1 MVTCFVLFSSHVE
14 RLETDW
20 VVDGRS
26 ILDRRTG
33 QDSDQEDGTGGTGG
47 TDGNT
52 FFAQRRIGLSN
63 FKRFQQPSTHHDV
76 GLHIFERTVKSGL
89 AFRAHMVQEGQLT
102 AAEDREL
109 ASLERSMEAC
119 HPILDGVIFLG

>member
-1 MVTCFVLFSSHVE
+1 MLLNVFCKCILFSSHVE

-26 ILDRRTG
+26 ILDRRAA
-33 QDSDQEDGTGGTGG
+33 QDSDQEDGT
-47 TDGNT
+47 DGIT

-76 GLHIFERTVKSGL
+76 GLHIFERTVKSGI

-102 AAEDREL
+102 RGEDREL